1 MLLVCELHLVQAAG
15 PGASQEL
22 RERAGSSG
30 KIRRAA
36 PGAIG
41 GVSEAAR
48 SVPGVQRFRRE
59 PRLIRLWLV
68 RRAPL
73 APAAEAEQAE
83 SIVSEREA
91 AAKFNALRPGLSMGC
106 LKPLEACQGCSA
118 SEESQ
123 GAFDCGSSASSIGAG
138 GRS

>member
-1 MLLVCELHLVQAAG
+1 MLLVCELRLMQAAG
-15 PGASQEL
+15 LGASQ
-22 RERAGSSG
+22 ASQMSG
-30 KIRRAA
+30 KQRLK
-36 PGAIG
+36 
-41 GVSEAAR
+41 SERIVRSYRWDAR
-48 SVPGVQRFRRE
+48 SRSESARGAALPKRAKAHSIEAR
-59 PRLIRLWLV
+59 

-106 LKPLEACQGCSA
+106 PKPVEACQGCSA

-123 GAFDCGSSASSIGAG
+123 GAFDCGSSASSI
-138 GRS
+138 